1 MLAKA
6 IKLCY
11 EAHKNQVD
19 KGGSPYYLH
28 PIYVALNMETEEQK
42 IVALL
47 HDVVE
52 DTEITVEDLKNNG
65 FSKKIVEAV
74 EAITKKNESYE
85 TYLKKVKENDLA
97 RAVKIEDIKNN
108 MDITRLKEI
117 TEKDIARIEKYK
129 KALAYL
135 LE

>member
-1 MLAKA
+1 MLASA

-28 PIYVALNMETEEQK
+28 PIYVALNMESEEQK

-47 HDVVE
+47 HDVIE
-52 DTEITVEDLKNNG
+52 DTEITIDDLRKKG
-65 FSKKIVEAV
+65 FSEKIIEAV
-74 EAITKKNESYE
+74 DAITKKGESYE
-85 TYLKKVKENDLA
+85 EYLKKVKDNELA
-97 RAVKIEDIKNN
+97 KAVKIEDIKNN
-108 MDITRLKEI
+108 MDVSRLKEI
-117 TEKDIARIEKYK
+117 TEKDISRIEKYK

>member
-1 MLAKA
+1 MLASA

-19 KGGSPYYLH
+19 KGGSPYYMH
-28 PIYVALNMETEEQK
+28 PIYVALNMESEEQK

-47 HDVVE
+47 HDVIE
-52 DTEITVEDLKNNG
+52 DTEITIDDLRKKG
-65 FSKKIVEAV
+65 FSEKIIKAV
-74 EAITKKNESYE
+74 DAITKKGESYE
-85 TYLKKVKENDLA
+85 EYLKKVKDNELA
-97 RAVKIEDIKNN
+97 KAVKIEDIKNN
-108 MDITRLKEI
+108 MDVSRLKEI

-135 LE
+135 LG

>member
-1 MLAKA
+1 MLASA

-28 PIYVALNMETEEQK
+28 PIYVALNMESEEQK

-47 HDVVE
+47 HDVIE
-52 DTEITVEDLKNNG
+52 DTEITIDDLRKKG
-65 FSKKIVEAV
+65 FSEKIIEAV
-74 EAITKKNESYE
+74 DAITKKGESYE
-85 TYLKKVKENDLA
+85 EYLKKVKDNELA
-97 RAVKIEDIKNN
+97 KAVKIEDIKNN
-108 MDITRLKEI
+108 MDVSRLKEI

-135 LE
+135 LG

>member
-1 MLAKA
+1 MLASA

-28 PIYVALNMETEEQK
+28 PIYVALNMESEEQK

-47 HDVVE
+47 HDVIE
-52 DTEITVEDLKNNG
+52 DTEITIGDLKKKG
-65 FSKKIVEAV
+65 FSEKIIEAV
-74 EAITKKNESYE
+74 DAITKKGESYE
-85 TYLKKVKENDLA
+85 EYLKKVKDNELA
-97 RAVKIEDIKNN
+97 KAVKIEDIKNN
-108 MDITRLKEI
+108 MDVSRLKEI

-135 LE
+135 LG

>member
-28 PIYVALNMETEEQK
+28 PIYVALNMKTEEQK

-52 DTEITVEDLKNNG
+52 DTEITIEDLKNKG
-65 FSKKIVEAV
+65 FSKKIVDAV
-74 EAITKKNESYE
+74 EVITKKKESYE
-85 TYLKKVKENDLA
+85 TYLRKVKENDLA
-97 RAVKIEDIKNN
+97 RAVKIGDIKNN
-108 MDITRLKEI
+108 MDVSRLKEI
-117 TEKDIARIEKYK
+117 TEKDIARIEKYR